1 MKLENFAQ
9 DIDQF
14 FYSRGKYWLFE
25 HWQEDGKNIYS
36 KSKYNDKIEF
46 MKGAGKILTDK
57 QISDLESGENIL
69 IKQEDGT
76 TFFFKYVDL

>member
-1 MKLENFAQ
+1 MKNNCIQNLLLHSQ
-9 DIDQF
+9 
-14 FYSRGKYWLFE
+14 GKYWLFE
-25 HWQEDGKNIYS
+25 HWQEDGENIYS
-36 KSKYNDKIEF
+36 KSKYSDKIEF

-57 QISDLESGENIL
+57 QIGDLESGESIL

>member
-1 MKLENFAQ
+1 MSKY
-9 DIDQF
+9 DWM
-14 FYSRGKYWLFE
+14 FYSQGKYWLFE

-46 MKGAGKILTDK
+46 LKGAGKILTDK
-57 QISDLESGENIL
+57 QIGDLESGENIL